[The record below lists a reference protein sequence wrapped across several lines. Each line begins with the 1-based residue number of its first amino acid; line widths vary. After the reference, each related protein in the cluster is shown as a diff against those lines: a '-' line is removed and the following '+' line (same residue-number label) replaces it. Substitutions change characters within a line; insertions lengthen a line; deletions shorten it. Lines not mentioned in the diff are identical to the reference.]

1 LDDHRTWR
9 SETARVE
16 VIIELFREGHSAEEI
31 ADLLGYKGKGGV
43 SGYMR
48 RHGYRWD
55 WTIKNY
61 VPDPLA
67 KREQF
72 ANLLDQSTSNLQK
85 SAMDSQTLLTSNVL
99 QASNEQQLENGNIF
113 TDASKP
119 LQVDPQESI
128 VNKVVSLPS
137 KVEKNPTE
145 PLNRVL
151 PQELIQGLQEILQN
165 KDKLLNM
172 VTDRPQTLQMKRYR
186 GPAVTKTV
194 QIQAQLS
201 ERLTGFVNSTGYTVK
216 DVVNKA
222 VEEFLERYGG

>member
-1 LDDHRTWR
+1 ME
-9 SETARVE
+9 SNERVE

-67 KREQF
+67 KRETSENV
-72 ANLLDQSTSNLQK
+72 AETPILLDPTISNLQK
-85 SAMDSQTLLTSNVL
+85 SVINSQTLPASNDL
-99 QASNEQQLENGNIF
+99 QASKEQHLGNGNIF
-113 TDASKP
+113 TESSKP
-119 LQVDPQESI
+119 LQVNDESNVI
-128 VNKVVSLPS
+128 AFPNQTDQSSTATAAPILPPEL
-137 KVEKNPTE
+137 VEALK
-145 PLNRVL
+145 
-151 PQELIQGLQEILQN
+151 EILQN
-165 KDKLLNM
+165 KDQLLNM
-172 VTDRPQTLQMKRYR
+172 ITDRPQPLHMKRYR

-201 ERLTGFVNSTGYTVK
+201 ERLTGFVNNTGYTVK

>member
-1 LDDHRTWR
+1 M
-9 SETARVE
+9 ETNERVE

-67 KREQF
+67 KREPSENVAETAIHF
-72 ANLLDQSTSNLQK
+72 DSSTSNLQK
-85 SAMDSQTLLTSNVL
+85 SVMDSKTLSVSNDL
-99 QASNEQQLENGNIF
+99 QASKEQQLENGNIF
-113 TDASKP
+113 TETSNS
-119 LQVDPQESI
+119 LQVNDES
-128 VNKVVSLPS
+128 NVVAYPNQTGQSSTTAPGPILP
-137 KVEKNPTE
+137 P
-145 PLNRVL
+145 
-151 PQELIQGLQEILQN
+151 ELVQGLQEILQN

-172 VTDRPQTLQMKRYR
+172 VTDRPQPLHMKRYR
-186 GPAVTKTV
+186 GPSVTKTV

>member
-1 LDDHRTWR
+1 LE
-9 SETARVE
+9 SNERVE

-61 VPDPLA
+61 VPDPLV
-67 KREQF
+67 KRESSENV
-72 ANLLDQSTSNLQK
+72 AETALLFDPSTSNLQK
-85 SAMDSQTLLTSNVL
+85 SVMDSQTLQASNDL

-113 TDASKP
+113 TGTSNS
-119 LQVDPQESI
+119 LQVNDGS
-128 VNKVVSLPS
+128 NVVAFPNQAEQSSTITAGPILP
-137 KVEKNPTE
+137 P
-145 PLNRVL
+145 
-151 PQELIQGLQEILQN
+151 ELMQGLQEILRN

-172 VTDRPQTLQMKRYR
+172 VTDRPQPLHMKRYR

>member
-1 LDDHRTWR
+1 MK
-9 SETARVE
+9 SNERVE
-16 VIIELFREGHSAEEI
+16 VIIELFRDGHSAEEI

-67 KREQF
+67 KREPSE
-72 ANLLDQSTSNLQK
+72 NVVESTLLFDPSTSNLQK
-85 SAMDSQTLLTSNVL
+85 SVMDSQTLPASNDL
-99 QASNEQQLENGNIF
+99 QAGNEQQFENGNVF
-113 TDASKP
+113 TKTSNP
-119 LQVDPQESI
+119 LQENDES
-128 VNKVVSLPS
+128 NVVAFQNRSEQSSTAAPGPILPP
-137 KVEKNPTE
+137 E
-145 PLNRVL
+145 LMQVL
-151 PQELIQGLQEILQN
+151 QDILRN

-172 VTDRPQTLQMKRYR
+172 ITDRPQPLHMKRYR
-186 GPAVTKTV
+186 GSAVTKTV

-201 ERLTGFVNSTGYTVK
+201 ERLAGFVNSTGYTVK

-222 VEEFLERYGG
+222 VEEFWERYGG

>member
-1 LDDHRTWR
+1 MK
-9 SETARVE
+9 SNERVE

-67 KREQF
+67 KRELSENVAETALF
-72 ANLLDQSTSNLQK
+72 FDRSTSNLQK
-85 SAMDSQTLLTSNVL
+85 SVMNSQTLPTSNNL
-99 QASNEQQLENGNIF
+99 QASNEQQFENGNVF
-113 TDASKP
+113 TETSNS
-119 LQVDPQESI
+119 LQVNDES
-128 VNKVVSLPS
+128 NVVAFPNQTDQSSTATPGPILP
-137 KVEKNPTE
+137 P
-145 PLNRVL
+145 
-151 PQELIQGLQEILQN
+151 ELVQGLQEILRN

-172 VTDRPQTLQMKRYR
+172 VTDRPQPLHMKRYR
-186 GPAVTKTV
+186 GSAVTKTV

-201 ERLTGFVNSTGYTVK
+201 ERLAGFVNSTGYTVK

>member
-1 LDDHRTWR
+1 M
-9 SETARVE
+9 ETNERVE

-67 KREQF
+67 KREPSE
-72 ANLLDQSTSNLQK
+72 NVDESTLLFNPSTSNLQK
-85 SAMDSQTLLTSNVL
+85 SVIDSQTLP
-99 QASNEQQLENGNIF
+99 ASNDLQISKEQQLDNGNVF
-113 TDASKP
+113 TETSNP
-119 LQVDPQESI
+119 LQENDDI
-128 VNKVVSLPS
+128 NVVAFPNQSGQNSTTAPGPILAP
-137 KVEKNPTE
+137 
-145 PLNRVL
+145 
-151 PQELIQGLQEILQN
+151 ELVRELQEILRN
-165 KDKLLNM
+165 KDKLLNL
-172 VTDRPQTLQMKRYR
+172 VTDRPQPLHMKRYR

>member
-1 LDDHRTWR
+1 ME
-9 SETARVE
+9 SNERVE

-67 KREQF
+67 KREPF
-72 ANLLDQSTSNLQK
+72 ENVAETALLFDLSTSNLQK
-85 SAMDSQTLLTSNVL
+85 SVMDSKALPTSNEL
-99 QASNEQQLENGNIF
+99 QASNEQQLENGNVF
-113 TDASKP
+113 TETSNS
-119 LQVDPQESI
+119 LQVSDES
-128 VNKVVSLPS
+128 NVVAFPNQRGQNSSASPTPILP
-137 KVEKNPTE
+137 P
-145 PLNRVL
+145 
-151 PQELIQGLQEILQN
+151 ELLQGLQEILRN

-172 VTDRPQTLQMKRYR
+172 VTDRPQPLHMKRYR

-216 DVVNKA
+216 DVLNKA

>member
-1 LDDHRTWR
+1 M
-9 SETARVE
+9 ETNERVE

-67 KREQF
+67 KRELSENVAETALF
-72 ANLLDQSTSNLQK
+72 FDRSTSNLQK
-85 SAMDSQTLLTSNVL
+85 SVMNSQTLPTSNNL
-99 QASNEQQLENGNIF
+99 QASNEQQFENGNVF
-113 TDASKP
+113 TETSNS
-119 LQVDPQESI
+119 LQVNDES
-128 VNKVVSLPS
+128 NVVAFPNQSDQSSAAAPGPIF
-137 KVEKNPTE
+137 PT
-145 PLNRVL
+145 
-151 PQELIQGLQEILQN
+151 ELIQGLQEILRN

-172 VTDRPQTLQMKRYR
+172 VTDRPQPLNMKRYR

-201 ERLTGFVNSTGYTVK
+201 ERLTGFVNNTGYTVK

>member
-1 LDDHRTWR
+1 ME
-9 SETARVE
+9 SNERVE

-43 SGYMR
+43 SGFMR

-67 KREQF
+67 KREPSE
-72 ANLLDQSTSNLQK
+72 NVDESTLLFTPSASNLQK
-85 SAMDSQTLLTSNVL
+85 SVMDSQTLPASNDL
-99 QASNEQQLENGNIF
+99 QASNEQQLENGNVF
-113 TDASKP
+113 SDTSNP
-119 LQVDPQESI
+119 LQVESADNNI
-128 VNKVVSLPS
+128 VAFPNKARESSTAAP
-137 KVEKNPTE
+137 NQI
-145 PLNRVL
+145 L
-151 PQELIQGLQEILQN
+151 PQELLQGLQEILRN

-172 VTDRPQTLQMKRYR
+172 VLDRPQPLHMKRYR
-186 GPAVTKTV
+186 GASITKTV

>member
-1 LDDHRTWR
+1 ME
-9 SETARVE
+9 SNERVE

-67 KREQF
+67 KREPSE
-72 ANLLDQSTSNLQK
+72 NVDESTLLFNPSTSNLQK
-85 SAMDSQTLLTSNVL
+85 SVIDSQTLPASNDL
-99 QASNEQQLENGNIF
+99 QAGNEQQLENGNVF
-113 TDASKP
+113 SETSKP
-119 LQVDPQESI
+119 LQVNDESNI
-128 VNKVVSLPS
+128 VAFPNQTGQILAAAPNPILP
-137 KVEKNPTE
+137 P
-145 PLNRVL
+145 
-151 PQELIQGLQEILQN
+151 ELLQGLQEILQN

-172 VTDRPQTLQMKRYR
+172 VTDRPQPLYMKRYR

>member
-1 LDDHRTWR
+1 M
-9 SETARVE
+9 ETNERVE

-61 VPDPLA
+61 VPDPLV
-67 KREQF
+67 KREPSEVVAETAILF
-72 ANLLDQSTSNLQK
+72 NPSTSNLQK
-85 SAMDSQTLLTSNVL
+85 SVMDSKTLPVSNDL
-99 QASNEQQLENGNIF
+99 QASNEQQLENGNVF
-113 TDASKP
+113 TETSKP
-119 LQVDPQESI
+119 LQGTDES
-128 VNKVVSLPS
+128 NVVAFPDQTGQSSTTAPGPILP
-137 KVEKNPTE
+137 P
-145 PLNRVL
+145 
-151 PQELIQGLQEILQN
+151 ELVQGLQEILQN

-172 VTDRPQTLQMKRYR
+172 VTDRPQPLHMKRYR

>member
-1 LDDHRTWR
+1 M
-9 SETARVE
+9 ETNERVE

-67 KREQF
+67 KREPSE
-72 ANLLDQSTSNLQK
+72 NVDESTLLFNPSTSNLQK
-85 SAMDSQTLLTSNVL
+85 SVIDSQTLPASNDL
-99 QASNEQQLENGNIF
+99 QAGNEKQLENGNVF
-113 TDASKP
+113 TDTSNS
-119 LQVDPQESI
+119 LQVNDES
-128 VNKVVSLPS
+128 NVVAFPNQSGQSSTTATGTILP
-137 KVEKNPTE
+137 P
-145 PLNRVL
+145 
-151 PQELIQGLQEILQN
+151 ELVQGLQEILQN

-172 VTDRPQTLQMKRYR
+172 VTDRPQPLHMRRYR
-186 GPAVTKTV
+186 GPAITKTV

-216 DVVNKA
+216 DVINKA

>member
-1 LDDHRTWR
+1 ME
-9 SETARVE
+9 SNERVE

-67 KREQF
+67 KREPSENVAEPAIHF
-72 ANLLDQSTSNLQK
+72 DPSTSNLQK
-85 SAMDSQTLLTSNVL
+85 SVIDSQTLLASNDL
-99 QASNEQQLENGNIF
+99 QAGNELQLENGNIF
-113 TDASKP
+113 TENSNS
-119 LQVDPQESI
+119 LQVNDES
-128 VNKVVSLPS
+128 NVVAFPNQTDQSSTATPGPILP
-137 KVEKNPTE
+137 P
-145 PLNRVL
+145 
-151 PQELIQGLQEILQN
+151 ELVQGLQEILRN

-172 VTDRPQTLQMKRYR
+172 VTDRPQPLHMKRYR
-186 GPAVTKTV
+186 GPSVTKTV

-201 ERLTGFVNSTGYTVK
+201 ERLSGFVNSTGYTVK

>member
-1 LDDHRTWR
+1 M
-9 SETARVE
+9 ETNERVE

-67 KREQF
+67 KREPSENVGETAILF
-72 ANLLDQSTSNLQK
+72 APSASNLQK
-85 SAMDSQTLLTSNVL
+85 SVMDSKTLPASNDL
-99 QASNEQQLENGNIF
+99 QASNEQQLEYGNVF
-113 TDASKP
+113 TETSKP
-119 LQVDPQESI
+119 LQENDE
-128 VNKVVSLPS
+128 NNVVELQNRSEQSSTAAPGPILP
-137 KVEKNPTE
+137 P
-145 PLNRVL
+145 
-151 PQELIQGLQEILQN
+151 ELVQGLQEILRN

-172 VTDRPQTLQMKRYR
+172 VTDRPQPLHMKRYR

-222 VEEFLERYGG
+222 VEEFLERYGS

>member
-1 LDDHRTWR
+1 ME
-9 SETARVE
+9 SNERVE

-67 KREQF
+67 KRESSENV
-72 ANLLDQSTSNLQK
+72 AETALLFGPSTSNLQK
-85 SAMDSQTLLTSNVL
+85 SVMDSQTLPVSNDL
-99 QASNEQQLENGNIF
+99 QASNEQQLEYGNVF
-113 TDASKP
+113 TETSNP
-119 LQVDPQESI
+119 LQE
-128 VNKVVSLPS
+128 NNENNVVAFPNQTAQSSTTAPGPILP
-137 KVEKNPTE
+137 P
-145 PLNRVL
+145 
-151 PQELIQGLQEILQN
+151 ELVQGLQEILQN

-172 VTDRPQTLQMKRYR
+172 VTDRPQPLHMKRYR

>member
-1 LDDHRTWR
+1 ME
-9 SETARVE
+9 SNERVE

-67 KREQF
+67 KHEPTE
-72 ANLLDQSTSNLQK
+72 NVDESTLLFTPSASNLQK
-85 SAMDSQTLLTSNVL
+85 SVMDNQTL
-99 QASNEQQLENGNIF
+99 QASNDLQASKEQQLGNGNIF
-113 TDASKP
+113 TGTSNS
-119 LQVDPQESI
+119 LQVNDES
-128 VNKVVSLPS
+128 NVVAFQNQTGKSSTTTGSTLP
-137 KVEKNPTE
+137 P
-145 PLNRVL
+145 
-151 PQELIQGLQEILQN
+151 ELVQGLQEILRN

-172 VTDRPQTLQMKRYR
+172 VTDRPQPLHMKRYR

-201 ERLTGFVNSTGYTVK
+201 ERLTGFVNNTGYTVK
-216 DVVNKA
+216 DVVNRA

>member
-1 LDDHRTWR
+1 ME
-9 SETARVE
+9 SNERVE

-67 KREQF
+67 KRDPFENVTET
-72 ANLLDQSTSNLQK
+72 ALLFDPSTSNLQK
-85 SAMDSQTLLTSNVL
+85 SVMDSKTLQASNDL
-99 QASNEQQLENGNIF
+99 QASNEQQFENGNIF
-113 TDASKP
+113 TDTSNS
-119 LQVDPQESI
+119 LQVNDE
-128 VNKVVSLPS
+128 NNVVMFPNQAGQSSTAAPNPILP
-137 KVEKNPTE
+137 P
-145 PLNRVL
+145 
-151 PQELIQGLQEILQN
+151 ELVQGLQEILQN

-172 VTDRPQTLQMKRYR
+172 VTDRPQPLHMKRYR

-201 ERLTGFVNSTGYTVK
+201 ERLSGFVNNTGYTMK

>member
-1 LDDHRTWR
+1 ME
-9 SETARVE
+9 SNERVE

-67 KREQF
+67 KREPSENVAETAIHF
-72 ANLLDQSTSNLQK
+72 DPSTSNLQK
-85 SAMDSQTLLTSNVL
+85 SVIDSQTLLASNDL
-99 QASNEQQLENGNIF
+99 QAGNEQQLENGNIF
-113 TDASKP
+113 TENSNS
-119 LQVDPQESI
+119 LQVNDES
-128 VNKVVSLPS
+128 NVVAFPNQPGQSSTTAPGTILP
-137 KVEKNPTE
+137 P
-145 PLNRVL
+145 
-151 PQELIQGLQEILQN
+151 ELVQGLQEILRN

-172 VTDRPQTLQMKRYR
+172 VTDRPQPLHMKRYR
-186 GPAVTKTV
+186 GPAITKTV

-201 ERLTGFVNSTGYTVK
+201 ERLTGFVNNTGYTVK

>member
-1 LDDHRTWR
+1 ME
-9 SETARVE
+9 SNERVQ
-16 VIIELFREGHSAEEI
+16 VILELFREGHSPEAI

-67 KREQF
+67 KREPSENVDESTILF
-72 ANLLDQSTSNLQK
+72 GPSTSNLQK
-85 SAMDSQTLLTSNVL
+85 SVMDSQTLLTSNGL
-99 QASNEQQLENGNIF
+99 QASKEQQLADGNNF
-113 TDASKP
+113 TDTSNPLHVDSQEFVDNNIVAFRNNAGQNASAAP
-119 LQVDPQESI
+119 NQI
-128 VNKVVSLPS
+128 
-137 KVEKNPTE
+137 
-145 PLNRVL
+145 L
-151 PQELIQGLQEILQN
+151 PQELLQGLQEILRN

-172 VTDRPQTLQMKRYR
+172 VTDRPQPLHMKRYR
-186 GPAVTKTV
+186 GPAITKTV
-194 QIQAQLS
+194 QFQAQLS

>member
-1 LDDHRTWR
+1 M
-9 SETARVE
+9 ETNERVE

-67 KREQF
+67 NRERAGNVAETAILF
-72 ANLLDQSTSNLQK
+72 NPSTSNLQK
-85 SAMDSQTLLTSNVL
+85 SVMDSQTLPASNDL
-99 QASNEQQLENGNIF
+99 QAGNEQQLGNGNIF
-113 TDASKP
+113 TESSKP
-119 LQVDPQESI
+119 LQENDES
-128 VNKVVSLPS
+128 NVVAFPNQSEQSSTTAPGPILP
-137 KVEKNPTE
+137 P
-145 PLNRVL
+145 
-151 PQELIQGLQEILQN
+151 ELVQGLQEILQN

-172 VTDRPQTLQMKRYR
+172 VTDRPQPLHMKRYR
-186 GPAVTKTV
+186 GPSVTKTV
-194 QIQAQLS
+194 QIHAQLS
-201 ERLTGFVNSTGYTVK
+201 ERLTGFVNNTGYTVK

>member
-1 LDDHRTWR
+1 M
-9 SETARVE
+9 ETNERVE

-67 KREQF
+67 KREPSE
-72 ANLLDQSTSNLQK
+72 NVDESTLLFNPSTSNLQK
-85 SAMDSQTLLTSNVL
+85 SVIDSQTLPASNNL
-99 QASNEQQLENGNIF
+99 QASNEQPFEDGNVF
-113 TDASKP
+113 TETSNP
-119 LQVDPQESI
+119 LQENDE
-128 VNKVVSLPS
+128 NNVVAFPNQTGQILAAAPNPILP
-137 KVEKNPTE
+137 P
-145 PLNRVL
+145 
-151 PQELIQGLQEILQN
+151 ELLQGLQEILQN

-172 VTDRPQTLQMKRYR
+172 VTDRPQPLHMKRYR

>member
-1 LDDHRTWR
+1 ME
-9 SETARVE
+9 SNERVE

-67 KREQF
+67 KREPF
-72 ANLLDQSTSNLQK
+72 ENVAETALLFDPSTSNLQK
-85 SAMDSQTLLTSNVL
+85 SVIDSQTFPASNDL
-99 QASNEQQLENGNIF
+99 QAGNELQLENGNIF
-113 TDASKP
+113 TENSNS
-119 LQVDPQESI
+119 LQVNDES
-128 VNKVVSLPS
+128 NVVAFPNQPGQSSTTAPGPILP
-137 KVEKNPTE
+137 P
-145 PLNRVL
+145 
-151 PQELIQGLQEILQN
+151 ELVQGLQEILRN

-172 VTDRPQTLQMKRYR
+172 VTDRPQPLHMKRYR

-201 ERLTGFVNSTGYTVK
+201 ERLTGFVNNTGYTVK

-222 VEEFLERYGG
+222 VEEFLEKYGG

>member
-1 LDDHRTWR
+1 ME
-9 SETARVE
+9 SNERVE

-67 KREQF
+67 KREPSE
-72 ANLLDQSTSNLQK
+72 NVDESTILFTPSASNLQK
-85 SAMDSQTLLTSNVL
+85 SIMDNQTL
-99 QASNEQQLENGNIF
+99 QASNDLQAGNELQLENGNIF
-113 TDASKP
+113 TETSKP
-119 LQVDPQESI
+119 LQENDEI
-128 VNKVVSLPS
+128 NVVAFPNQSEQSSTAAPGPILP
-137 KVEKNPTE
+137 T
-145 PLNRVL
+145 
-151 PQELIQGLQEILQN
+151 ELIQGLQEILRN

-172 VTDRPQTLQMKRYR
+172 VTDRPQQLHIKRYR

-201 ERLTGFVNSTGYTVK
+201 ERLTGFVNNTGYTVK
-216 DVVNKA
+216 DVMNKA

>member
-1 LDDHRTWR
+1 M
-9 SETARVE
+9 ETNERVE

-67 KREQF
+67 KREPSEHVDEST
-72 ANLLDQSTSNLQK
+72 LLFGPSTIHLQK
-85 SAMDSQTLLTSNVL
+85 SVIDSQTLPASNDL
-99 QASNEQQLENGNIF
+99 QASNEQQFENRNIF
-113 TDASKP
+113 TETSNS
-119 LQVDPQESI
+119 LQVNDGS
-128 VNKVVSLPS
+128 NVVAFPNQAEQSSTTAPGPILP
-137 KVEKNPTE
+137 P
-145 PLNRVL
+145 
-151 PQELIQGLQEILQN
+151 ELVRELQEILRN
-165 KDKLLNM
+165 KDKLLNL
-172 VTDRPQTLQMKRYR
+172 VTDRPQPLHMKRYR

>member
-1 LDDHRTWR
+1 M
-9 SETARVE
+9 ETNERVE

-67 KREQF
+67 KREPF
-72 ANLLDQSTSNLQK
+72 ENVAETALLFDPSTSNLQE
-85 SAMDSQTLLTSNVL
+85 SVIDSQTLPASNDL
-99 QASNEQQLENGNIF
+99 QASKEQQFEDGNVF
-113 TDASKP
+113 SETSKP
-119 LQVDPQESI
+119 LQGSDES
-128 VNKVVSLPS
+128 NVVTFPDQTGQSSATTGSTLP
-137 KVEKNPTE
+137 P
-145 PLNRVL
+145 
-151 PQELIQGLQEILQN
+151 ELVQGLQEILRN

-172 VTDRPQTLQMKRYR
+172 VTDRPQPLHMKRYR

>member
-1 LDDHRTWR
+1 ME
-9 SETARVE
+9 SNERVE

-67 KREQF
+67 KREPF
-72 ANLLDQSTSNLQK
+72 ENVAETALLFDPSTSNLQK
-85 SAMDSQTLLTSNVL
+85 SVMDSKTLPASNEL
-99 QASNEQQLENGNIF
+99 QASNEKQLENSNVF
-113 TDASKP
+113 TETSNS
-119 LQVDPQESI
+119 LQVNDESNFVAFQNQTGQNFTVTPAPI
-128 VNKVVSLPS
+128 L
-137 KVEKNPTE
+137 PTE
-145 PLNRVL
+145 LV
-151 PQELIQGLQEILQN
+151 QGLKEILRN

-172 VTDRPQTLQMKRYR
+172 VTDRPQALQMKRYR

>member
-1 LDDHRTWR
+1 ME
-9 SETARVE
+9 SNERVE

-67 KREQF
+67 KREPSENVDESTILF
-72 ANLLDQSTSNLQK
+72 GPSTSNLQK
-85 SAMDSQTLLTSNVL
+85 SVMDSQTLLTSNGL
-99 QASNEQQLENGNIF
+99 QASKEQQLADGNIF
-113 TDASKP
+113 TESSKP
-119 LQVDPQESI
+119 LQVSDES
-128 VNKVVSLPS
+128 NVVAFQNRSEQSSTATATPILPA
-137 KVEKNPTE
+137 
-145 PLNRVL
+145 
-151 PQELIQGLQEILQN
+151 ELVQGLQEILRN

-172 VTDRPQTLQMKRYR
+172 VTDRPQPLHMKRYR

-194 QIQAQLS
+194 QIHAQLS
-201 ERLTGFVNSTGYTVK
+201 ERLTGFVNNTGYTVK

>member
-1 LDDHRTWR
+1 ME
-9 SETARVE
+9 SNERVE

-67 KREQF
+67 KREPSE
-72 ANLLDQSTSNLQK
+72 NVDESTLLFDPSTSNLQK
-85 SAMDSQTLLTSNVL
+85 SVMDSQTLLTSNGL
-99 QASNEQQLENGNIF
+99 PASKEQQLGNGNIF
-113 TDASKP
+113 TETSNS
-119 LQVDPQESI
+119 LQVNDES
-128 VNKVVSLPS
+128 NVVAFPNQSEQSSTAAPGPILPP
-137 KVEKNPTE
+137 E
-145 PLNRVL
+145 LMQVL
-151 PQELIQGLQEILQN
+151 QDILRN

-172 VTDRPQTLQMKRYR
+172 VTDRPQPLHMKRYR

-201 ERLTGFVNSTGYTVK
+201 ERLTGFVNNTGYTVK